1 MISQKFG
8 SRILCLGTLV
18 LISYSC
24 KSRDGGLDND
34 SAERAM
40 ISGNSQITFFSTF
53 NDTNVCLYEAKNNGG
68 AISSA
73 RLRGLFQESSTSVQ
87 GARYVDLNTLLST
100 ASKMIDDSIS
110 SEIDAHPSFQTSRS
124 LTLQHNKLRD
134 DLNKIIDADLG
145 GGAIFGAVYNR
156 KLEGKSICRGMLG
169 FGVNQD
175 CQKNF
180 PVKLN
185 QLQEPLRKYLDFI
198 AARKKEGRLEGVS
211 SVKTFD
217 QVYNKKSTREF
228 GMVED
233 INRETFMTSSE
244 KQILSG
250 LRSES
255 QRLQQLVLTSYAAA
269 SKISAGE
276 TGLPVKTQTS
286 VATRDD
292 GSKVTSVTTIK
303 DGGLSSLIEAE
314 GRVQAN
320 LRAAFASLQQSATG
334 PACPNVTELSQ
345 GLEFDV
351 DTEITDAPKPPA
363 EPDPVIY
370 VQMRYIG
377 TELSVD
383 LPDCNS
389 TLHIVE
395 NITAFQFAVESGQ
408 NSCAHFA
415 VKQFDYVG
423 DGNNNENIATLNKAF
438 LQANQRCFTLH
449 VLSKGALEQ
458 LRPNGQFGS
467 DDNVD
472 QAKAMDIVKICRVP

>member
-1 MISQKFG
+1 MKCQKFG
-8 SRILCLGTLV
+8 ARSFCLGILI

-24 KSRDGGLDND
+24 KSRENSIDNG
-34 SAERAM
+34 SEERAM
-40 ISGNSQITFFSTF
+40 ITGNSQITFFSTL
-53 NDTNVCLYEAKNNGG
+53 NDSSVCLYEAKNNGG

-73 RLRGLFQESSTSVQ
+73 RLRGLLQESSTSVQ
-87 GARYVDLNTLLST
+87 GAKYVNVDSLLST
-100 ASKMIDDSIS
+100 ASKMIDGNIEN
-110 SEIDAHPSFQTSRS
+110 EIAANPSFQTSRS
-124 LTLQHNKLRD
+124 LGLQHNKLYN
-134 DLNKIIDADLG
+134 DLNGIITADLG
-145 GGAIFGAVYNR
+145 GGSYFGAVYER
-156 KLEGKSICRGMLG
+156 KIAGKSFCRGALG

-180 PVKLN
+180 PIKLN
-185 QLQEPLRKYLDFI
+185 QLQEPLRKYLDFL

-217 QVYNKKSTREF
+217 QVYNKKPVKDF
-228 GMVED
+228 GMVWD
-233 INRETFMTSSE
+233 INTETFMTSSE

-255 QRLQQLVLTSYAAA
+255 QRLQQQVLSAYASA
-269 SKISAGE
+269 SKTSDAE
-276 TGLPVKTQTS
+276 PAMPVKTQTS
-286 VATRDD
+286 VATRED
-292 GSKVTSVTTIK
+292 GSKVTTVTTIK
-303 DGGLSSLIEAE
+303 DGGLSNLVQAE

-320 LRAAFASLQQSATG
+320 LRAAFASLQQSASG
-334 PACPNVTELSQ
+334 PACPNVTKLSE

-351 DTEITDAPKPPA
+351 NTETTAAPKPPA

-370 VQMRYIG
+370 VQLRYIG
-377 TELSVD
+377 TEVSVD

-395 NITAFQFAVESGQ
+395 NITAFQFAVEAGQ
-408 NSCAHFA
+408 NNCAHFA

-423 DGNNNENIATLNKAF
+423 DGNNNENVVTLNKAF

-449 VLSKGALEQ
+449 VLSRGALEQ

-472 QAKAMDIVKICRVP
+472 QAKAMDIVEICRVR